1 MEEIIRLSANYGF
14 PMIVAGY
21 LLVRIEPLLR
31 ELKESVVILTAV
43 VARQNGT
50 DVEEI
55 RSIAGC
61 RK

>member
-1 MEEIIRLSANYGF
+1 MEEIIKLSANYGF

-31 ELKESVVILTAV
+31 ELKESIVMLTAV

-50 DVEEI
+50 GAEEI
-55 RSIAGC
+55 RKIAGC
-61 RK
+61 GS

>member
-1 MEEIIRLSANYGF
+1 MEEIFKLSANYGF

-21 LLVRIEPLLR
+21 LLVRIEPVIR
-31 ELKESVVILTAV
+31 ELKESIVILTAV

-50 DVEEI
+50 DLEEI
-55 RSIAGC
+55 RAIAGG